1 MRLWGHSVRPLLV
14 GLFVVGLAASCT
26 PAPPKIAGAR
36 STVANKLV
44 MSSVDGSTT
53 TCAQPDSTEDFAVV
67 APAAV
72 DLEAKAVSDAII
84 YAAQRGAQSVRIY
97 RHDCLVGASG
107 NDIYTSWS
115 KMPAW
120 SMTKGVVS
128 VVAGRAYTMGLLD
141 IDASIG
147 KYLPDLDDTYKRI
160 TVRNLLTQTS
170 GLRFAWVNDLNDAGQ
185 FDSVSRLFKRPF
197 EAEPGTEFIYAQT
210 TITAIVAVIEA
221 AVGEDFQAFTTREVF
236 EPIGIKGP
244 SWSWGRDLSGRT
256 QGFAFL
262 DMTPTAFA
270 RIGSLLLNKGTW
282 NGHSIISPDYIEMGS
297 TGSDINWNYGF
308 LWRTNHGP
316 DGVDPAAVDGKIEST
331 TERTFWLSGMF
342 NQNVFMIPE
351 LDMVVVRMGLPA
363 DVFADPMGEPHGNRP
378 DWDYNFFRV
387 LMAGVGDT
395 DVADPGPWDK
405 KPADLVDS
413 IGGADHI
420 VWIDLRPFGIES

>member
-1 MRLWGHSVRPLLV
+1 M
-14 GLFVVGLAASCT
+14 
-26 PAPPKIAGAR
+26 
-36 STVANKLV
+36 
-44 MSSVDGSTT
+44 
-53 TCAQPDSTEDFAVV
+53 V
-67 APAAV
+67 APEDVDVETRAV
-72 DLEAKAVSDAII
+72 ADAIV
-84 YAAQRGAQSVRIY
+84 YAAKRGAQSVRIY
-97 RHDCLVGASG
+97 RHDCLIGASG

-128 VVAGRAYTMGLLD
+128 TIAGRAYTMGLLD

-147 KYLPDLDDTYKRI
+147 EYLPGLDDTYKRI

-197 EAEPGTEFIYAQT
+197 EAEPGAEFIYAQT
-210 TITAIVAVIEA
+210 TITAIVAIIEA
-221 AVGEDFQAFTTREVF
+221 AVGEDFQTFATREVF
-236 EPIGIKGP
+236 EPIGISKS
-244 SWSWGRDLSGRT
+244 SWSWGRDISGRT

-262 DMTPTAFA
+262 DMTPKAFA
-270 RIGSLLLNKGTW
+270 RIGSLLLNQGSW
-282 NGHSIISPDYIEMGS
+282 NGRSIIDPAYVDMGS
-297 TGSDINWNYGF
+297 TGSEVNWNYGF

-316 DGVDPAAVDGKIEST
+316 AGADPTEVDGRIEST

-387 LMAGVGDT
+387 LLAGVTDT
-395 DVADPGPWDK
+395 DVDDPGPWDK
-405 KPADLVDS
+405 KPTDLIDS

-420 VWIDLRPFGIES
+420 VWVDLRQFGIDS